1 MKSWAMVGN
10 ISVKRE
16 APLRLTEMVP
26 PRSYEA
32 NQDEMEMRR
41 GESLIIE
48 VSLELNTAI
57 IYY

>member
-16 APLRLTEMVP
+16 APLRLTEKVP

-41 GESLIIE
+41 DESLIIE
-48 VSLELNTAI
+48 VSLN
-57 IYY
+57 

>member
-1 MKSWAMVGN
+1 MLVA
-10 ISVKRE
+10 SVKRE
-16 APLRLTEMVP
+16 APLRLTEKVP

-32 NQDEMEMRR
+32 NQDEMETRR